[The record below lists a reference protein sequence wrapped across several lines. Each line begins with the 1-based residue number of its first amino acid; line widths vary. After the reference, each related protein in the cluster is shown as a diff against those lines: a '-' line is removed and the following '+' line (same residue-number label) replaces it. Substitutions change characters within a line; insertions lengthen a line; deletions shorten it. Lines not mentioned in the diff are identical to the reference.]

1 MWFVHERGTATDIL
15 TSKETFEPFLKKLAP
30 SVALYLIIMVILF
43 VTGLILLFL
52 IFKRDK
58 EILDRT
64 NISDQSNQVIEKI
77 VDNEQVSYFKTL
89 FNMQKSPTDFVRK
102 IIYQFEGKANKVK
115 LGRIP
120 YETLEE
126 WLNRLGVSSYFNIYQ
141 MVRYGE
147 GGC

>member
-1 MWFVHERGTATDIL
+1 
-15 TSKETFEPFLKKLAP
+15 
-30 SVALYLIIMVILF
+30 MVILF

-77 VDNEQVSYFKTL
+77 VDDEQVSYFKTL

-126 WLNRLGVSSYFNIYQ
+126 WLKIGRATCRERV
-141 MVRYGE
+141 
-147 GGC
+147 